1 MWNTYLVNLTLVCVN
16 SIYLY
21 MLLKLTFANIGILI
35 I

>member
-1 MWNTYLVNLTLVCVN
+1 MWNTYLVNLTLVN